1 MQSGVELFSSG
12 KMDESEQSFAGL
24 TRNGLEDVNYNN
36 TMLDCPNLTSEDK
49 QFLEMFNYWIGGVV
63 ISCVAVP
70 GLIMNLVAIC
80 VLLRSVSNRN
90 NFNPL
95 IAILCI
101 FDSAFLALEMVD
113 VLRKY
118 FNAKSIVLMLLFPKF
133 IYPLREIAFT
143 SSIFMTVAIA
153 YERYSA
159 ITFPF
164 QHLQLLRSRK
174 CRRMALIKYILVV
187 SATAIIFNIPK
198 FFETQVEWKNVND
211 INLPNQTTGLVV
223 TKIETDSPLQKSIEP
238 NSIILEAQKKKIK
251 TELYQL
257 SV

>member
-1 MQSGVELFSSG
+1 
-12 KMDESEQSFAGL
+12 MDESEQSFVGL
-24 TRNGLEDVNYNN
+24 TRNSHEDVNNNN
-36 TMLDCPNLTSEDK
+36 TMLECPNLSSEDK

-70 GLIMNLVAIC
+70 GLMMNLVAIC

-101 FDSAFLALEMVD
+101 FDSAFLALELMD

-118 FNAKSIVLMLLFPKF
+118 FNAKSIVLILLFPKF
-133 IYPLREIAFT
+133 IYPLREIVFT

-211 INLPNQTTGLVV
+211 INLPNQTT
-223 TKIETDSPLQKSIEP
+223 TSENISRYQY
-238 NSIILEAQKKKIK
+238 ILM
-251 TELYQL
+251 YQL
-257 SV
+257 